1 VKHADLHK
9 DLQQLSYGMVKVR
22 SYGQYDVNG
31 FRFRSI
37 KFEAAHPLAT
47 TTNTG
52 VVTRVIDAEW
62 WETNYYGIIN
72 KILEFN
78 FARNKKLKVV
88 FFDCEWLDNNSRTR
102 QNQFSMV
109 EVKHN
114 EQLLGYDIFV
124 LIHQVEQMHYLPYTC
139 KKLSALWVVHKVNPR
154 EWLYTLADVGCH
166 DTSVL
171 CGEVDEVYHEEE
183 LPTSFIIEPGLGL
196 NVLVVV
202 ANDDV
207 HAPKKR
213 EQKATKKKVRW
224 GGLRSRV

>member
-1 VKHADLHK
+1 
-9 DLQQLSYGMVKVR
+9 
-22 SYGQYDVNG
+22 
-31 FRFRSI
+31 
-37 KFEAAHPLAT
+37 
-47 TTNTG
+47 
-52 VVTRVIDAEW
+52 
-62 WETNYYGIIN
+62 
-72 KILEFN
+72 
-78 FARNKKLKVV
+78 
-88 FFDCEWLDNNSRTR
+88 
-102 QNQFSMV
+102 MV

-154 EWLYTLADVGCH
+154 EWLYTLADAGCH

-196 NVLVVV
+196 NGLVVV